1 MYYDPRQNVAPP
13 PLSSN
18 PINALVAPRPIGW
31 ISSIDAAGRVN
42 LAPFSYYNA
51 VSADPPVVVFAPNE
65 AARGTP
71 KDTLRNV
78 REVGEFVVNLA
89 HASLRQQINA
99 TSKAYPHGVD
109 EFEQVGLTAVAS
121 RAVRPPRVGECSA
134 ALECTVHD
142 IIELPHRP
150 GGRRSHLVIGTVVG
164 IYIADEL
171 IVGGRVDAIRLN
183 QLARLG
189 YVDYTA
195 VEATFELPRPD

>member
-1 MYYDPRQNVAPP
+1 MYYDPRQNAAPP

-18 PINALVAPRPIGW
+18 PLNALVAPRPIGW
-31 ISSIDAAGRVN
+31 ISSIDRAGHVN

-65 AARGTP
+65 AIKGSP

-89 HASLRQQINA
+89 HATLQKEINE
-99 TSKAYPHGVD
+99 SSRSYPHGIS
-109 EFEQVGLTAVAS
+109 ELEEIGLTAMPS
-121 RAVRPPRVGECSA
+121 HAVRPPRVGECKA
-134 ALECTVHD
+134 ALECLVHD

-150 GGRRSHLVIGTVVG
+150 GGRHSHLVIGTVIG
-164 IYIADEL
+164 IYIADDM
-171 IVGGRVDAIRLN
+171 IVRGRVDSLKLN

-189 YVDYTA
+189 YVDYTS
-195 VEATFELPRPD
+195 VEATFALPRPD

>member
-31 ISSIDAAGRVN
+31 ISTVDAAGRVN

-51 VSADPPVVVFAPNE
+51 VSADPAVVVFAPNE
-65 AARGTP
+65 AAQGTP

-89 HASLRQQINA
+89 HASLRHQINA
-99 TSKAYPHGVD
+99 TSRVYPHGVN
-109 EFEQVGLTAVAS
+109 ELELVGLTAVGS
-121 RAVRPPRVGECSA
+121 RAVRPPRVGECKA

-142 IIELPHRP
+142 VIELPHRP

-164 IYIADEL
+164 IFIADEL
-171 IVGGRVDAIRLN
+171 IVAGRVDVVRLN

-189 YVDYTA
+189 YTDYTA
-195 VEATFELPRPD
+195 VESTFELARPD

>member
-1 MYYDPRQNVAPP
+1 MFYDPRQTLAPP

-31 ISSIDAAGRVN
+31 ISSIDSAGRVN

-65 AARGTP
+65 ATPGSP

-78 REVGEFVVNLA
+78 REAGEFVVNVA
-89 HASLRQQINA
+89 HGSLREQVNA
-99 TSKAYPHGVD
+99 TSRAFPRGVN
-109 EFEQVGLTAVAS
+109 EFEACGLTAVRS
-121 RAVRPPRVGECSA
+121 HGVRPPRVGECLA
-134 ALECTVHD
+134 ALECIVHD
-142 IIELPHRP
+142 IVELPNRP
-150 GGRRSHLVIGTVVG
+150 GGRHSHLVIGTVVG

-171 IVGGRVDAIRLN
+171 IIGGRLDAIKLN

-189 YVDYTA
+189 YVDYLT
-195 VEATFELPRPD
+195 VESTFQLPRPD